1 MAHGYSAARIEAG
14 TAEILIDL
22 FLCDN
27 PFWDK
32 GGSAAVQARTRLGR

>member
-1 MAHGYSAARIEAG
+1 MAHGHSAFCIEAG
-14 TAEILIDL
+14 AAEILIDL

-32 GGSAAVQARTRLGR
+32 GGSAAAQARTRH